1 MPVETAADRLTFVNA
16 VEFGVTA
23 TVGAATF
30 PGILDNEYVDT
41 FDATGTVPVFI
52 CDSSYITL
60 NNITRGTSITINSTV
75 YTVRNIK
82 PDGTGMSVLV
92 LSD

>member
-1 MPVETAADRLTFVNA
+1 MPVETAADRLTFFNTE
-16 VEFGVTA
+16 EFGVTA

-41 FDATGTVPVFI
+41 FDVTGTVPVFI
-52 CDSSYITL
+52 CDSSSVTL
-60 NNITRGTSITINSTV
+60 NNITRGISITINSTV